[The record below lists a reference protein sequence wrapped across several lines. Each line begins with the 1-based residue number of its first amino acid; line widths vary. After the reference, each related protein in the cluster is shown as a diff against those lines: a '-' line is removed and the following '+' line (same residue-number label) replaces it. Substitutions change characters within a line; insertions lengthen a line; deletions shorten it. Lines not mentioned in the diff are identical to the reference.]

1 MKAEMAKDLPKIKK
15 IKINTIKPAT
25 VPSLV

>member
-1 MKAEMAKDLPKIKK
+1 MKAEMAKDLPKIEK
-15 IKINTIKPAT
+15 IKISTIKPAT